1 MEYKYEIGGKI
12 YFQKP
17 LVLGQ
22 VRQLMNLLQG
32 VAIPRES
39 NAAELIIVLGD
50 RLPAAVAIVLHPE
63 GIKLKDKALDA
74 LTREIE
80 FEISPEDTIKVVED
94 FFGCNPISL
103 VLEKVNKAIGQM
115 KERTGLPNLPVSS
128 AKETLQKETTS
139 SGDTPSENAS
149 LT

>member
-1 MEYKYEIGGKI
+1 MQYEIGGKI

-39 NAAELIIVLGD
+39 NAAELIIV
-50 RLPAAVAIVLHPE
+50 
-63 GIKLKDKALDA
+63 LKDKALDA

-115 KERTGLPNLPVSS
+115 TERTGLKNSPVSS
-128 AKETLQKETTS
+128 AEETLQKETTS
-139 SGDTPSENAS
+139 SG
-149 LT
+149 

>member
-1 MEYKYEIGGKI
+1 
-12 YFQKP
+12 
-17 LVLGQ
+17 
-22 VRQLMNLLQG
+22 MNLLQG

-94 FFGCNPISL
+94 FFGCNPNSL
-103 VLEKVNKAIGQM
+103 VLEKLNKAVGQM
-115 KERTGLPNLPVSS
+115 TERTGLKN
-128 AKETLQKETTS
+128 
-139 SGDTPSENAS
+139 TPSS
-149 LT
+149 SPQPTL